1 MAIVPLKQTVTR
13 RRAVGDLDMWG
24 KPEGIEETELKCRAV
39 EGSHT
44 TTDRNSQMHGAT
56 IVVDLKLLLD
66 KLADIGYEDEIEY
79 VNEAGTI
86 YKGNP
91 KNITIQRDFTGKPL
105 LTVVFI

>member
-13 RRAVGDLDMWG
+13 RRAVGDLDIWG
-24 KPEGIEETELKCRAV
+24 KPSEIETIELKCRAV

-66 KLADIGYEDEIEY
+66 KLADITYADEIEY
-79 VNEAGTI
+79 VNELGTE

-91 KNITIQRDFTGKPL
+91 KNINIQRDFSGKPL
-105 LTVVFI
+105 MTVVYI